1 MKSFIV
7 ITDNS
12 ESYIHDV
19 LYSLLP
25 LENDEELIIF
35 DNHSEDNTVPEII
48 GTMGTLWVD
57 KEQRYKF
64 YINKKKQTRKQVL
77 DKAKSI
83 ARGTPIVINKT
94 SKFDISEVLKSVENK

>member
-25 LENDEELIIF
+25 LEDEEELIIF
-35 DNHSEDNTVPEII
+35 DNHSTDNTVPAII
-48 GTMGTLWVD
+48 STMGTLWID
-57 KEQRYKF
+57 EKQRYKF
-64 YINKKKQTRKQVL
+64 YINKKREKKSEVL
-77 DKAKSI
+77 KKAKSI
-83 ARGTPIVINKT
+83 ARGTPILINKT
-94 SKFDISEVLKSVENK
+94 SKFDISEVLKNVENK

>member
-1 MKSFIV
+1 MKSIIV

-25 LENDEELIIF
+25 LEPNEELIIF
-35 DNHSEDNTVPEII
+35 DNHSEDSTVPEII
-48 GTMGTLWVD
+48 STMGTLWVD

-64 YINKKKQTRKQVL
+64 YINKKRETRKQVL

-83 ARGTPIVINKT
+83 SKGAPIVINKT
-94 SKFDISEVLKSVENK
+94 SKFDISEVLNNAKNK